1 MNRKVDQLAE
11 RVSRV
16 RESTPTPPS
25 REDIIVAFIN
35 QLPAELRNQIIAYG
49 REQVKLEQEE
59 KTNDEN

>member
-16 RESTPTPPS
+16 RESTPPPPS
-25 REDIIVAFIN
+25 QEDIIVAFIN

-49 REQVKLEQEE
+49 REQVKLEQEG
-59 KTNDEN
+59 KLD